1 MSIHYLRHKANF
13 LQRNFDYHMNL
24 KMCFFYNYFSKL
36 HIQSHLDTL
45 ILHTLPNSLVSH
57 CVEQLCNFANYFRY
71 SIDYVLG
78 LSNNRK
84 CNINKEF
91 SYKILGENIKKL
103 RIKNNYSQSY
113 LANKM
118 KVTQACIV
126 RWEKGLTKISLPN
139 LYELA
144 KFFNVTLS
152 DMCYSL

>member
-1 MSIHYLRHKANF
+1 MIDTTMIKDIREDKDITQEQMSSIMGVNRSTYSMWEIGLSF
-13 LQRNFDYHMNL
+13 M
-24 KMCFFYNYFSKL
+24 S
-36 HIQSHLDTL
+36 
-45 ILHTLPNSLVSH
+45 
-57 CVEQLCNFANYFRY
+57 VEQLCNFANYFRY

-126 RWEKGLTKISLPN
+126 RWEKGITKISLPN

>member
-1 MSIHYLRHKANF
+1 MIDTTRIKDIREDNDITQEQMASIMHANRSTYSMWEIGLSVMS
-13 LQRNFDYHMNL
+13 
-24 KMCFFYNYFSKL
+24 
-36 HIQSHLDTL
+36 
-45 ILHTLPNSLVSH
+45 
-57 CVEQLCNFANYFRY
+57 VEQLCNFAAYFNY

-78 LSNNRK
+78 LTNNRK
-84 CNINKEF
+84 NINNKKF
-91 SYKILGENIKKL
+91 SYINLGNNIKKL

-126 RWEKGLTKISLPN
+126 RWEKGITKISLPN